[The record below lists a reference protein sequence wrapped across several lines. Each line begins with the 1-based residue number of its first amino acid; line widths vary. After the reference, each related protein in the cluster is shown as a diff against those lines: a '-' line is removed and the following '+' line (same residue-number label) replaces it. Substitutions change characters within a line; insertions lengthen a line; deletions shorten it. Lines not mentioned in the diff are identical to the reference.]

1 MERENNRGRGR
12 YNRGSLTVEAAIVTP
27 VFILVLLFVI
37 NFINIFYLQ
46 LAIQQGLNT
55 TAEVIAEYSYGLV
68 LSGQDISK
76 LSLNA
81 ETKKTETELA
91 NAVKQIKDEGQKTL
105 YVLNGNLSLD
115 TFPVLVDSGKKL
127 YEGVTTVT
135 SSVKGISGDDIQ
147 SYLFST
153 LLDVG
158 GGHVVQVMMDKYL
171 DGMQVNRNLLD
182 GNINYHVYIDN
193 GHDNDL
199 VFIAVYRYKHPLN
212 IIGNNSVPMRQVV
225 RVHPWVGGKTK
236 GIRGSK

>member
-115 TFPVLVDSGKKL
+115 TLPVLVDSGKKL
-127 YEGVTTVT
+127 
-135 SSVKGISGDDIQ
+135 SP
-147 SYLFST
+147 
-153 LLDVG
+153 LL
-158 GGHVVQVMMDKYL
+158 
-171 DGMQVNRNLLD
+171 
-182 GNINYHVYIDN
+182 
-193 GHDNDL
+193 
-199 VFIAVYRYKHPLN
+199 
-212 IIGNNSVPMRQVV
+212 
-225 RVHPWVGGKTK
+225 
-236 GIRGSK
+236 